1 MNNTLKVVIGLIA
14 VIIVGGLVFKA
25 ITIVIGVAIVA
36 AIGYLGV
43 KSVFPKLL
51 KKPEEE
57 SKEPLSPLEKYKGK
71 L

>member
-14 VIIVGGLVFKA
+14 VVIVGGLVFKA

-36 AIGYLGV
+36 AIGYLV
-43 KSVFPKLL
+43 IKSVFPKLL

-57 SKEPLSPLEKYKGK
+57 PKSPLEKYKGK